1 MKSNRISV
9 KAFHADYSFAG
20 RVQKLVREEV
30 LPYQYKIL
38 NDALPDVEKSHAIE
52 NIRLAAKKL
61 KGGDVKPEEFYGMVF
76 QDSDVAKWIEAAAY
90 ALAAGENPELEKAVD
105 EVIAL
110 YGESQHPDAT
120 SIRTSRSRRRIR
132 CGRTSARRTS
142 CTAPAT

>member
-1 MKSNRISV
+1 MVVNMKSNRISL
-9 KAFHADYSFAG
+9 KAFRADDSFAG

-38 NDALPDVEKSHAIE
+38 NDEMPDVEKSHAIE

-105 EVIAL
+105 DVIAL
-110 YGESQHPDAT
+110 YGESQHED
-120 SIRTSRSRRRIR
+120 
-132 CGRTSARRTS
+132 GYVN
-142 CTAPAT
+142 